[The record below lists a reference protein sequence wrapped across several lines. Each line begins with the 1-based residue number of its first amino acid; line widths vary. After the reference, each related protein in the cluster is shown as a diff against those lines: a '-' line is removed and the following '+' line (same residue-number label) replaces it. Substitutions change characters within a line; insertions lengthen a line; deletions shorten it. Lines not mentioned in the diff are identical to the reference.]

1 MCAHDQEL
9 PASPSSL
16 TPLLR
21 EVGELLGHGRVVF
34 LADALEI
41 ADPAGSLEALAL
53 LAEVEVADPDVPAEI
68 EKALVRVNGDADAL
82 DAIVDAQHYRLAK
95 WTVAAS
101 ELDYRRFFD
110 INSLIALRSERDDV
124 FAATHALI
132 IGWARDGI
140 VDGVRIDHVDG
151 LRDPGVPRSPP
162 RRRGARCAHPRGED
176 PLPRRAAAGLAGRRD
191 DGIRRGRGDRRGARR
206 R

>member
-1 MCAHDQEL
+1 M
-9 PASPSSL
+9 
-16 TPLLR
+16 
-21 EVGELLGHGRVVF
+21 LG
-34 LADALEI
+34 
-41 ADPAGSLEALAL
+41 
-53 LAEVEVADPDVPAEI
+53 EVEAADPDVPAEI

-124 FAATHALI
+124 FAATHALV

-140 VDGVRIDHVDG
+140 VDGLRIDHVDG
-151 LRDPGVPRSPP
+151 LRDPAAYLDRLRAAVGPDVLIIVEKILSRDESLPAWPVEGTTGYDAAVAI
-162 RRRGARCAHPRGED
+162 GAR
-176 PLPRRAAAGLAGRRD
+176 
-191 DGIRRGRGDRRGARR
+191 ARR